1 MITRR
6 RLLGWGTAMAA
17 AAIATKTF
25 ALRLPR
31 LGSAAQLAKKIYFKG
46 DPAYE
51 IQRRGATFNAR
62 KPNRFPTAIVL
73 AENVDHVIRRRK
85 TRRRSAEGS
94 EHALR
99 RPQLHG
105 LAYARQRRQ

>member
-6 RLLGWGTAMAA
+6 RLLRWGTAMAA
-17 AAIATKTF
+17 AASATKAF

-31 LGSAAQLAKKIYFKG
+31 LGFAAQLAKKIYFKG

-73 AENVDHVIRRRK
+73 AENVDDVIAAVK
-85 TRRRSAEGS
+85 LARSAAGK
-94 EHALR
+94 
-99 RPQLHG
+99 
-105 LAYARQRRQ
+105 